1 MKSVFALSLLVASF
15 GFAHDSC
22 CQTEEEALAK
32 KLKQEQIAEGEIAQ
46 EEVEAAAA
54 QE

>member
-15 GFAHDSC
+15 GFANDTC
-22 CQTEEEALAK
+22 CQTEEEILAK
-32 KLKQEQIAEGEIAQ
+32 KVVKQEEVQEEIAQ
-46 EEVEAAAA
+46 EEAAVAT